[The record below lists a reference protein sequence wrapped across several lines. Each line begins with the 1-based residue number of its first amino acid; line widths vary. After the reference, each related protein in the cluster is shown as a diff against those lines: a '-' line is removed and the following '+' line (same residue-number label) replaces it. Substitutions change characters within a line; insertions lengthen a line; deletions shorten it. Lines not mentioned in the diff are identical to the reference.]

1 MLLKLL
7 KSRNLQVK
15 GGQSHRLLISGV
27 LLLFTV
33 FPAVSQISITYRID
47 RLEELVKRPKKSV
60 DDSLGLMNY
69 CRDLQ
74 FSAYKKGYLQF
85 SIDSIRYIDS
95 AQVELIG
102 ITGERF
108 KEVILEMD
116 PPTRDVIRSIGLQPR
131 TVSSTKAQPA
141 AIARLLEDIRTRLE
155 SNGYPF
161 ARVGLTTMEIEGESI
176 HTRLIIE
183 KDREVRWI
191 TIHLVG
197 ENMRISERFVSNYLH
212 VKAGDVFSQEIV
224 NLIPVRLKQITYLTE
239 TKPAELLF
247 TEQGAELF
255 LYLKSKPVSLFNGT
269 VGLQQDPVK
278 LTYQVTGDLRLKLQ
292 NALRRGELFDL
303 NWRSIQPG
311 SPQLKITASYP
322 YLFNT
327 PFGVDGQFQLFKRD
341 TTFLELKSSIG
352 VNYFLSDGNTLRA
365 FYRNGSSSLLG
376 ATSSSGS
383 FGTVKTNQ
391 YGLSVT
397 HQTIDYLPNPQRGL
411 IWSVEGTAGQR
422 NLTKDTITT
431 KSLVFSSKMQLE
443 VYLPIAKRQ
452 VIKLAGLGETFYTET
467 PQQNEL
473 MRFGGNLSQ
482 RGFLEEELLATTRL
496 TATAEYRF
504 LLDRNSYLFAFF
516 DQSWYERN
524 VSGLYLNDAPFG
536 FGAGLS
542 FGTNIGIFSLTYA
555 LGKQQQNPILLR
567 DSKIHFGYV
576 AYF

>member
-1 MLLKLL
+1 MNRSAFCLVV
-7 KSRNLQVK
+7 S
-15 GGQSHRLLISGV
+15 
-27 LLLFTV
+27 LFCV
-33 FPAVSQISITYRID
+33 AFSALSQISISYRID
-47 RLEELVKRPKKSV
+47 GLEQVTKHPKKSV
-60 DDSLGLMNY
+60 NDSISVMNY

-74 FSAYKKGYLQF
+74 FSAYKNGYLQF
-85 SIDSIRYIDS
+85 SIDTIQFTDS
-95 AQVELIG
+95 ANVSLRGYTGMRFREVELEMSPE
-102 ITGERF
+102 TRA
-108 KEVILEMD
+108 IL
-116 PPTRDVIRSIGLQPR
+116 RSVGVQPR
-131 TVSSTKAQPA
+131 TAESTKAQPA
-141 AIARLLEDIRTRLE
+141 AIARLLAEIRSALE
-155 SNGYPF
+155 NNGHPF
-161 ARVGLTTMEIEGESI
+161 ARVSLDQLEIEGNTIRTTLVVEP
-176 HTRLIIE
+176 E
-183 KDREVRWI
+183 QEVRW
-191 TIHLVG
+191 TEIHLVG
-197 ENMRISERFVSNYLH
+197 DNIRISERFVSNYLH
-212 VKAGDVFSQEIV
+212 VETGDMFSQEVV

-278 LTYQVTGDLRLKLQ
+278 LTYQFTGDLRLKLQ
-292 NALRRGELFDL
+292 NTLRHGELFDL

-365 FYRNGSSSLLG
+365 FYRNGSSNLLG
-376 ATSSSGS
+376 GTSSSGN

-391 YGLSVT
+391 YGLSVA
-397 HQTIDYLPNPQRGL
+397 HQTIDYLPNPTRGL
-411 IWSVEGTAGQR
+411 IWLVEGTAGQR
-422 NLTKDTITT
+422 NLTKDTVTT
-431 KSLVFSSKMQLE
+431 KSLVFSSKVQLD
-443 VYLPIAKRQ
+443 VYLPIGKRQ
-452 VIKLAGLGETFYTET
+452 VVKLAGLGETFYTES

-482 RGFLEEELLATTRL
+482 RGFLEDELLATTRVS
-496 TATAEYRF
+496 ATAEYRF

-524 VSGLYLNDAPFG
+524 VSASYLNDAPFG

>member
-1 MLLKLL
+1 MHE
-7 KSRNLQVK
+7 K
-15 GGQSHRLLISGV
+15 GSWLRRV
-27 LLLFTV
+27 VCFALFSFFIV

-47 RLEELVKRPKKSV
+47 GLEQLVKRPKKSV
-60 DDSLGLMNY
+60 DDSVSVLKY
-69 CRDLQ
+69 CNELQ
-74 FSAYKKGYLQF
+74 LSAYKNGYLQF
-85 SIDSIRYIDS
+85 SIDTIRQTDS
-95 AQVELIG
+95 SHTELIG
-102 ITGERF
+102 MVGPRF
-108 KEVILEMD
+108 REVVLEMS
-116 PPTRDVIRSIGLQPR
+116 PETRSLLRSIGLQPR
-131 TVSSTKAQPA
+131 VAASTKAQPA
-141 AIARLLEDIRTRLE
+141 AIARLLADVRTRLE
-155 SNGYPF
+155 NNGHPF
-161 ARVGLTTMEIEGESI
+161 ARVGLNSLEIEGDRI
-176 HTRLIIE
+176 RTTLIIE
-183 KDREVRWI
+183 PERKVEW
-191 TIHLVG
+191 TSIHLIG
-197 ENMRISERFVSNYLH
+197 ENLRISERFVSNYLH
-212 VKAGDVFSQEIV
+212 VKAGDVFSQEVV
-224 NLIPVRLKQITYLTE
+224 NLIPVRLKQITYLME

-278 LTYQVTGDLRLKLQ
+278 LTYQFTGDLRLKLQ
-292 NALRRGELFDL
+292 NALRHGELFDL

-311 SPQLKITASYP
+311 SPQLKISASYP

-365 FYRNGSSSLLG
+365 FYRNGSSNLLG
-376 ATSSSGS
+376 GTSSSGS
-383 FGTVKTNQ
+383 YGTVKTNQ

-411 IWSVEGTAGQR
+411 LWSVEGTAGQR
-422 NLTKDTITT
+422 NLTKDTVTT
-431 KSLVFSSKMQLE
+431 KSLVFSSKVQLD
-443 VYLPIAKRQ
+443 VYLPIGKRQ
-452 VIKLAGLGETFYTET
+452 VVKLAGLGETFYTES

-482 RGFLEEELLATTRL
+482 RGFLEDELLATTRV

-504 LLDRNSYLFAFF
+504 LLDRNSYLFAFY

-524 VSGLYLNDAPFG
+524 VSTLYLNDAPFG